1 MNKTLKNKKQKTK
14 YELTKP
20 ILLCKKIKKDTFSV
34 IIQGN
39 KGCSAIVSIGKM
51 KHLNKIPLVH
61 NDDLIIIDIPMHIKS
76 REKIIPNF
84 HFPSEESSLRK
95 KQQNQLYYYH
105 ITEIGYDTETEL
117 CLSVGEKPEKNGYN
131 KATFPDMVS
140 NAIIGLLIGGHM

>member
-1 MNKTLKNKKQKTK
+1 MNKTLKKQKTK
-14 YELTKP
+14 YQLTKP
-20 ILLCKKIKKDTFSV
+20 VLLCKKIKKDTFSV

-51 KHLNKIPLVH
+51 KHLNKMPLVH

-105 ITEIGYDTETEL
+105 ITEIGYDTEKEL
-117 CLSVGEKPEKNGYN
+117 CLSVGEKPENNGYIET
-131 KATFPDMVS
+131 TFPHMVS
-140 NAIIGLLIGGHM
+140 NAIIGLLVGGHM

>member
-1 MNKTLKNKKQKTK
+1 
-14 YELTKP
+14 
-20 ILLCKKIKKDTFSV
+20 IKKDTFSV

-51 KHLNKIPLVH
+51 KHLNKMPLVH

-105 ITEIGYDTETEL
+105 ITEIGYDTEKEL
-117 CLSVGEKPEKNGYN
+117 CLSVGEKPENNGYIET
-131 KATFPDMVS
+131 TFPHMVS
-140 NAIIGLLIGGHM
+140 NAIIGLLVGGHM